1 MKQFVL
7 LLVAVVTLLLVHAGD
22 VQAQGRAR
30 GGLRMGNVA
39 PVQLLMV
46 DEVQAD
52 LKLTDEQK
60 KAAEAVHEEFMTGR
74 RKIFAEVDK
83 DSGERGPKMKE
94 LRDKTAEKL
103 AEVLEEPQKKRLQEI
118 VLQVNGASELENK
131 EVAAA
136 LKITPEQKKALAEVR
151 KANAKARRDA
161 LAALEAGGEGS
172 RGETLTKLQQEGD
185 KKLLEVLTPEQ
196 RKQFIEMQGKKLE
209 LELFPA

>member
-1 MKQFVL
+1 MKPLALSLAAALVVL
-7 LLVAVVTLLLVHAGD
+7 LAHAHD
-22 VQAQGRAR
+22 AQAQGRAR

-39 PVQLLMV
+39 PVQLLQV
-46 DEVQAD
+46 DEVQED

-60 KAAEAVHEEFMTGR
+60 KAAQAVHEEFMTGR
-74 RKIFAEVDK
+74 REIFAEVDK

-94 LRDKTAEKL
+94 LRDKTAEKV

-131 EVAAA
+131 KVAET
-136 LKITPEQKKALAEVR
+136 LKITDEQKKALAEVR

-196 RKQFIEMQGKKLE
+196 QKQFTEMQGKKLE